1 MTAAD
6 SFDSIAPFYDAVH
19 TQQADID
26 FYRDL
31 ALECDGP
38 VLEVGC
44 GTGRIYLEL
53 RRAGVDVTGIDVSAD
68 SLDALRDK
76 AAQDDLAV
84 DVRQADMRTFDP
96 EPGREYD
103 LVIIP
108 FRAFLY
114 LQTVDDRLAALESLH
129 SALGPD
135 GRLALNA
142 FVPDPEIVAEHYG
155 EWRAR
160 ELEVDGERYTH
171 RTRSTVVDAVEQRVR
186 VQTEVLDADESLVVD
201 SSHELSLVSKAEFDL
216 LFRLS
221 PFASWDVFGGFELE
235 SLETAT
241 QEMVWIAE

>member
-1 MTAAD
+1 MTTAD
-6 SFDSIAPFYDAVH
+6 LFDSIAPFYDEVH
-19 TQQADID
+19 HQQDDIE

-68 SLDALRDK
+68 SLEHLRDK

-96 EPGREYD
+96 EPGREYA
-103 LVIIP
+103 LIIVP
-108 FRAFLY
+108 FRTFLF
-114 LQTVDDRLAALESLH
+114 LQTVDERLAVLESFY

-142 FVPDPEIVAEHYG
+142 FVPDPVFVAEHYG
-155 EWRAR
+155 EWRAQ
-160 ELEVDGERYTH
+160 ELEVNGERYTY
-171 RTRSTVVDAVEQRVR
+171 RTRSTVVDTVEQRVR
-186 VQTEVLDADESLVVD
+186 IRTEVLDANESLVVD
-201 SSHELSLVSKAEFDL
+201 SSYDLSLVSKAEFEL

-221 PFASWDVFGGFELE
+221 PFASWEVFGDFELN